1 MREGVCR
8 GQAAI
13 EYMMIISIS
22 MIILIPLMFIV
33 NSYISGSRDEMKI
46 RSLEDNVNS
55 LGEVAEMV
63 YFQGYPA
70 KMTIEFYVPER
81 VTTSNVDGN
90 LIWVRMGTSGGDIDI
105 TTTTQANMTGNL
117 PTDSGSYMLEITATE
132 DGLVNVSY

>member
-1 MREGVCR
+1 MRKGVSK

-22 MIILIPLMFIV
+22 MVILVPLMFIV

-46 RSLEDNVNS
+46 RSMEDSIDS
-55 LGEVAEMV
+55 LGESAEMI

-70 KMTIEFYVPER
+70 KMTMKFYVPER
-81 VTTSNVDGN
+81 AKNATLDGN
-90 LIWVRMGTSGGDIDI
+90 LIWIKLGTDSGYTDIV
-105 TTTTQANMTGNL
+105 TTTQANMTGVL
-117 PTDSGSYMLEITATE
+117 PTEPGSYMLEIMATE